1 METDIPTTAK
11 IQNKPTTNKKQDITS
26 LTVFCFGVMAGVMLN
41 NSGFL
46 SVSSGI
52 LIGIVLTQ
60 YADVSYDSMIQAV
73 HHNKEM
79 FLCYKEKHITNTSK
93 KN

>member
-1 METDIPTTAK
+1 MITETIT
-11 IQNKPTTNKKQDITS
+11 INEHKKQDITS

-46 SVSSGI
+46 SVTSGI

-60 YADVSYDSMIQAV
+60 YADVSYDSMIQIM

-79 FLCYKEKHITNTSK
+79 FLYYKEKQIK
-93 KN
+93 K